1 MSFLKKLFG
10 GGGSN
15 EGAVAPEVEPIEY
28 DGFLIYPEPIKEGS
42 AYRIAARIEKEIDG
56 ELKSQNM
63 VRADMVG
70 DQDAAVTMSTNKAK
84 QVINER
90 GDALFDGPRV

>member
-56 ELKSQNM
+56 VLKSQSM
-63 VRADMVG
+63 VRADTVG
-70 DQDAAVTMSTNKAK
+70 DQEAAVTMSTNKAK

>member
-1 MSFLKKLFG
+1 MSILSKLFG
-10 GGGSN
+10 GGSKAAAEPVTY
-15 EGAVAPEVEPIEY
+15 EGFRIFAEPI
-28 DGFLIYPEPIKEGS
+28 PEGGQH
-42 AYRIAARIEKEIDG
+42 RIAARIEKEIDG
-56 ELKSQNM
+56 EMKSQSM
-63 VRADMVG
+63 VRADTVG